1 MEAIVGLILWVL
13 ANWVYVDMRRRGERG
28 IKRFFAFWLGWPGT
42 FVGMLS
48 VDEKSQPTIR
58 ADDRDLR
65 SLVQEIRRDRML
77 RGPGESGPPGA
88 GEPTS
93 GPESAPGEAP
103 AGESEEPEGEEP

>member
-1 MEAIVGLILWVL
+1 MEAVVGFILWVL

-28 IKRFFAFWLGWPGT
+28 IKRFLAFWLGWPGT

-65 SLVQEIRRDRML
+65 SLVQDIRRDRIL
-77 RGPGESGPPGA
+77 RSGGEASLPGTGEPAGGSESA
-88 GEPTS
+88 HGETPTS
-93 GPESAPGEAP
+93 GREES
-103 AGESEEPEGEEP
+103 EGEER